1 MTDTTGIFRSGE
13 LLLPTAAPE
22 AGVAVAAVP
31 QGWLEPVLILA
42 SVFVLMLLLPGVF
55 NAVPA
60 VVRSFTRL
68 RGASNLEGS
77 VRTARD
83 RNITALVLL
92 LPFVLV
98 VNRTGLYSPAFLAPF
113 SPDLRL
119 ALLCGV
125 MAAWLILRLLC
136 YAILKPRR
144 GQDAFMLARRA
155 VWNTFILLC
164 LLLLP
169 TVGLLGLLGVDE
181 ALIRLIV
188 LVEIAFFYALAFLR
202 RGKILL
208 SVCNPL
214 TTFLYLCG
222 LELLPTGLLVASGL
236 LL

>member
-13 LLLPTAAPE
+13 LLLPTGAPE
-22 AGVAVAAVP
+22 TAVAAAAQP
-31 QGWLEPVLILA
+31 CLLETILILA
-42 SVFVLMLLLPGVF
+42 SVFTLMLLLSSIF

-98 VNRTGLYSPAFLAPF
+98 VGRTGLYSPAFLAPYG
-113 SPDLRL
+113 PDLRL

-125 MAAWLILRLLC
+125 MAAYLLLRVIL
-136 YAILKPRR
+136 YVILKPRR
-144 GQDAFMLARRA
+144 GQDGFALARRA
-155 VWNTFILLC
+155 VWNSFILLC

-169 TVGLLGLLGVDE
+169 TVGILGLCGVDE
-181 ALIRLIV
+181 TVIRLV
-188 LVEIAFFYALAFLR
+188 VFVEITFFYALAVLR
-202 RGKILL
+202 RGNILL

-222 LELLPTGLLVASGL
+222 LEFLPTGLLVASAL
-236 LL
+236 VL